1 MQKVMVCGCGAQ
13 GSTICRKLDQEPNIE
28 EVVCADYD
36 LKAAEAVCK
45 LMKKGTPKQVDASS
59 VENIKKAAEG
69 CEMVIGVMPLHL
81 LTNVLMAAK
90 EMGICYQDLSACE
103 GLVDDGDEYNSWI
116 SGVNY
121 MYNNIGKEFAAKG
134 ATAII
139 GTGSAPGVMCVMARR
154 AVQELDSCDTINM
167 MVYEGVEAKRFLPYW
182 WSPDVALA
190 DMSEDAMAF
199 EDGKHVRTPAFS
211 SPIYRAWPETDNQPV
226 RMVEHSHDEPAYVGF
241 HSDKY
246 FKGAKNA
253 YFKYGG
259 VGIEFA
265 EPLSRAGLLSYE
277 EEEIN
282 GRKVIPHEVI
292 RAHVPAAPKDPD
304 EIKAIIDEGLVSDGG
319 AFVVEAYGK
328 KDGKDVMVDLHV
340 TAPGL
345 VESYKLAKMSAE
357 MYLTGQ
363 GAFLFTKLFVNDK
376 MTQKGLI
383 SSDELNDEQV
393 NQYLEWAR
401 ELGITYDINI
411 VEGKTWTEK
420 LETISAESVIHEYK

>member
-1 MQKVMVCGCGAQ
+1 M
-13 GSTICRKLDQEPNIE
+13 
-28 EVVCADYD
+28 
-36 LKAAEAVCK
+36 
-45 LMKKGTPKQVDASS
+45 
-59 VENIKKAAEG
+59 
-69 CEMVIGVMPLHL
+69 
-81 LTNVLMAAK
+81 
-90 EMGICYQDLSACE
+90 
-103 GLVDDGDEYNSWI
+103 
-116 SGVNY
+116 
-121 MYNNIGKEFAAKG
+121 
-134 ATAII
+134 
-139 GTGSAPGVMCVMARR
+139 
-154 AVQELDSCDTINM
+154 
-167 MVYEGVEAKRFLPYW
+167 
-182 WSPDVALA
+182 
-190 DMSEDAMAF
+190 
-199 EDGKHVRTPAFS
+199 
-211 SPIYRAWPETDNQPV
+211 
-226 RMVEHSHDEPAYVGF
+226 
-241 HSDKY
+241 
-246 FKGAKNA
+246 
-253 YFKYGG
+253 
-259 VGIEFA
+259 
-265 EPLSRAGLLSYE
+265 
-277 EEEIN
+277 
-282 GRKVIPHEVI
+282 
-292 RAHVPAAPKDPD
+292 PAAPKDPD

>member
-1 MQKVMVCGCGAQ
+1 
-13 GSTICRKLDQEPNIE
+13 
-28 EVVCADYD
+28 
-36 LKAAEAVCK
+36 
-45 LMKKGTPKQVDASS
+45 
-59 VENIKKAAEG
+59 
-69 CEMVIGVMPLHL
+69 
-81 LTNVLMAAK
+81 
-90 EMGICYQDLSACE
+90 
-103 GLVDDGDEYNSWI
+103 
-116 SGVNY
+116 
-121 MYNNIGKEFAAKG
+121 
-134 ATAII
+134 
-139 GTGSAPGVMCVMARR
+139 
-154 AVQELDSCDTINM
+154 
-167 MVYEGVEAKRFLPYW
+167 
-182 WSPDVALA
+182 
-190 DMSEDAMAF
+190 MSEDAMAF

-340 TAPGL
+340 MAPGL